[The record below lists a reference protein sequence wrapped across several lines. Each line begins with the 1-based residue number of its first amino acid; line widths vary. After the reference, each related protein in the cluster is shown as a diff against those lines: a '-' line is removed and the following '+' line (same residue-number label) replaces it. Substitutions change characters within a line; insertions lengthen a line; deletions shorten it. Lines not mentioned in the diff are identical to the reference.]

1 MNCRYVSG
9 VFLVPCLNLAMEAPH
24 PALLQK
30 HHLVYVKAF
39 LHEKFSANH
48 QRTGWQ
54 DRRLLGFDGIK
65 IPVYT
70 FWVHDEMPHESMA
83 GCIIKNARPVR
94 LAGMMIDQ
102 SAVPINRVFLK
113 TPSHDDFRAQILAR
127 STDVTFRAGSL
138 VLGQTGSPGIL
149 AILWADLGNTKKLF
163 LTLTDLNSLDQ
174 SDPIIDLDTNKEE
187 IA

>member
-9 VFLVPCLNLAMEAPH
+9 FFLVPCLILAMESPH

-39 LHEKFSANH
+39 LHEKFSGH
-48 QRTGWQ
+48 YQRTSWQ

-65 IPVYT
+65 IPVFTYG
-70 FWVHDEMPHESMA
+70 VHDHMPSDRIA
-83 GCIIKNARPVR
+83 GCIVKNARPAC
-94 LAGMMIDQ
+94 LAGMVIDQ
-102 SAVPINRVFLK
+102 NAVPINRVFLK
-113 TPSHDDFRAQILAR
+113 TPTHDDFRAQILAR
-127 STDVTFRAGSL
+127 SSDVAFRAGSL
-138 VLGQTGSPGIL
+138 VLGQTGSQGIL

-163 LTLTDLNSLDQ
+163 LTLTDLSALDQ